1 MYTTPVQKSAQSHNV
16 WITLTEEQHYSP
28 HHLTINSSGF
38 KLKYLSFG
46 RISNTTSTRRG
57 TFKPVSW
64 VASHLLVLWLY
75 RRGLRCLEGA
85 FCTSPGC
92 TEHLGFC
99 LCPCAVAEKP
109 VFLKS
114 EDGLMIR
121 VSWVVWIV
129 LHKDDFGGCLWD
141 KMTFKHFGML
151 FIELSPVLIGVPG
164 LIFDFHFSCH
174 SVAVLT
180 FVVVDGCD
188 TWHHHTW
195 QLIVPRTTTGAA
207 TRCQGQHHGG
217 KLLSICVSVPQGNHQ
232 EGHILKHF
240 SSFNYFLTWV
250 FPHFSA
256 KGILNL
262 FPGPPPVSEW
272 LLG

>member
-1 MYTTPVQKSAQSHNV
+1 M
-16 WITLTEEQHYSP
+16 
-28 HHLTINSSGF
+28 G
-38 KLKYLSFG
+38 
-46 RISNTTSTRRG
+46 
-57 TFKPVSW
+57 
-64 VASHLLVLWLY
+64 LWLGY
-75 RRGLRCLEGA
+75 PEWFGLFCIKMILEVA
-85 FCTSPGC
+85 FEIKWLSNILECY
-92 TEHLGFC
+92 
-99 LCPCAVAEKP
+99 
-109 VFLKS
+109 
-114 EDGLMIR
+114 
-121 VSWVVWIV
+121 
-129 LHKDDFGGCLWD
+129 
-141 KMTFKHFGML
+141 

-207 TRCQGQHHGG
+207 TRCQGQHHRG

-256 KGILNL
+256 KGILSL
-262 FPGPPPVSEW
+262 FPRPPPVSEW